1 LFTGNV
7 FREADMSKDCH
18 VNGDPVMDSLED
30 ADINSFGSRLK
41 ILRTNQ
47 LRNSY
52 PRLTQ
57 ERFGKMLGVS
67 RNSITNLERD
77 IVYPRQEF
85 IDLICKVFRVNKK
98 WLVDGE
104 GPVFDNKTNSNID
117 YLVDMYK
124 KLSPPLRIY
133 VIEYIQKLLADK
145 TL

>member
-1 LFTGNV
+1 
-7 FREADMSKDCH
+7 MSKDCH